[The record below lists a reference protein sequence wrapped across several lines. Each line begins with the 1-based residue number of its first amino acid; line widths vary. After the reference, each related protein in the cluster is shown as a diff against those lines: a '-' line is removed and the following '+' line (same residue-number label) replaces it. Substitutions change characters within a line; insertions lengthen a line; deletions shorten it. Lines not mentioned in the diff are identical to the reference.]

1 MDRTQGFAF
10 DPLKMSKVAAEEYST
25 SDSDG
30 DDDDEYLMPSTDP
43 HANEFRDYN
52 PRKRRKTGRDAKES
66 AALGIFGSESEDDG
80 PGSRFKAKDPAEQ
93 GRELCV
99 IRHEGASFRGRRER

>member
-1 MDRTQGFAF
+1 MDRTQGFTF
-10 DPLKMSKVAAEEYST
+10 DPSKMSKVAAEEYST

-52 PRKRRKTGRDAKES
+52 PRKRRRTGRDAKES
-66 AALGIFGSESEDDG
+66 AALGIFGSESEDDRT
-80 PGSRFKAKDPAEQ
+80 GSHFKRKTLRNK
-93 GRELCV
+93 GV
-99 IRHEGASFRGRRER
+99 SFV